1 MRSLN
6 TQVLARL
13 SQKSSIQIIIATQYN
28 QTGSNDSRPPPF
40 SLDSCNVLFGLL
52 LASIAFRV
60 LNHAGSASYDRSEV
74 FFTADETT
82 RIPDGESWQRR
93 RLTALRAF
101 RRLSKSLSN
110 CIIAFCVIRA
120 AFVGGVASSHE
131 SCDALSSRT
140 PYFPTI
146 AICTMTRRGEN
157 KFT

>member
-1 MRSLN
+1 MLPRLN
-6 TQVLARL
+6 
-13 SQKSSIQIIIATQYN
+13 QKSSIQIIIATQYI
-28 QTGSNDSRPPPF
+28 QTGFNDSRLPSF
-40 SLDSCNVLFGLL
+40 SLDSCNVLFDLL

-93 RLTALRAF
+93 RLTTPRFMPAFEAF
-101 RRLSKSLSN
+101 R
-110 CIIAFCVIRA
+110 IASSSFVIRA
-120 AFVGGVASSHE
+120 AFVGCGGVASNHE
-131 SCDALSSRT
+131 SCDAHSSRT
-140 PYFPTI
+140 PYFSTI